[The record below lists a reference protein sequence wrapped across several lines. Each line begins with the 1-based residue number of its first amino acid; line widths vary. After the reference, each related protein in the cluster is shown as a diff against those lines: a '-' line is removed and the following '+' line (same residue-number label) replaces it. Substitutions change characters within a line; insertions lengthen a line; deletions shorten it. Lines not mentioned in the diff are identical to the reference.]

1 MIYINSQIE
10 AGKVYQSESEIY
22 PRLYV
27 TDGSVLRRLKRLAVE
42 IENGDIYVQTDL
54 QDTSLIQKFLKKELS
69 AKLSLAKIELQQA
82 IETINAIEKVL

>member
-27 TDGSVLRRLKRLAVE
+27 TDGSVQRRLKRLAVE
-42 IENGDIYVQTDL
+42 IESGDIYVQTDL

>member
-27 TDGSVLRRLKRLAVE
+27 TDGNFMRRKRYVLC
-42 IENGDIYVQTDL
+42 N
-54 QDTSLIQKFLKKELS
+54 
-69 AKLSLAKIELQQA
+69 KL
-82 IETINAIEKVL
+82 

>member
-27 TDGSVLRRLKRLAVE
+27 TDGSVQRRLKRLAVE
-42 IENGDIYVQTDL
+42 IENGDIYPMDEKFEYEIIGNIYDNPEL
-54 QDTSLIQKFLKKELS
+54 LRSDTE
-69 AKLSLAKIELQQA
+69 
-82 IETINAIEKVL
+82 

>member
-27 TDGSVLRRLKRLAVE
+27 TDGGVQRRLKRLAVE

-54 QDTSLIQKFLKKELS
+54 QDTSLIQKFLKKELG